1 MESDQT
7 APLGADW
14 SWSIVFA
21 SMITLVWSAL
31 NICSRHNKQTTF
43 SGQKNIPRIWVNS
56 VLVLNVNHMLAD
68 NSFETVNPHLH

>member
-21 SMITLVWSAL
+21 SMITLLWSAFEYMQ
-31 NICSRHNKQTTF
+31 QT
-43 SGQKNIPRIWVNS
+43 
-56 VLVLNVNHMLAD
+56 
-68 NSFETVNPHLH
+68 